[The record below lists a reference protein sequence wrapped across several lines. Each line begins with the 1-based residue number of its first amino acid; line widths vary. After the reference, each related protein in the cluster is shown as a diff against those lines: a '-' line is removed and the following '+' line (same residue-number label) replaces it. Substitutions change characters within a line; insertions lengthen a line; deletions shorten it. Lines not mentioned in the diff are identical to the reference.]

1 MGSVWFDPFGWLT
14 RWIPEGILHGC
25 VRAAAVVVLT
35 AFLALR
41 AGQYRQF
48 ALKPL
53 WAVETL
59 LFAVLIVAY
68 AVRRRPVE
76 RARGAREILVPPLG
90 AALPFGLLTSP
101 PHPLVASS
109 PAALQL
115 VFWWMTA
122 VTAFTVWGMGCLG
135 RSFSITVEARAP
147 VCRGPYRWVRHPVYL
162 GEMSTA
168 AAVALWRWS
177 LPNGVLLALFVAV
190 QLLRSRWEEEKLERV
205 FPAYQV
211 LRQRSRWFW

>member
-25 VRAAAVVVLT
+25 VRAAAVAVL
-35 AFLALR
+35 AGFLVLR
-41 AGQYRQF
+41 VGQYHQF

-59 LFAVLIVAY
+59 LFAVLIAGY
-68 AVRRRPVE
+68 LVRRSPVD
-76 RARGAREILVPPLG
+76 RARGIKEILVPLLG
-90 AALPFGLLTSP
+90 AVLPFGLLTSP

-109 PAALQL
+109 PVVLHA

-122 VTAFTVWGMGCLG
+122 ATAFTVWGLGTLG

-147 VCRGPYRWVRHPVYL
+147 VCGGPYRWVRHPVYL
-162 GEMSTA
+162 GEMATA
-168 AAVALWRWS
+168 VAVALWRWS
-177 LPNGVLLALFVAV
+177 LPNGVLLVLFIAV
-190 QLLRSRWEEEKLERV
+190 QLLRSRWEEEKLARV
-205 FPAYQV
+205 FPAYQI